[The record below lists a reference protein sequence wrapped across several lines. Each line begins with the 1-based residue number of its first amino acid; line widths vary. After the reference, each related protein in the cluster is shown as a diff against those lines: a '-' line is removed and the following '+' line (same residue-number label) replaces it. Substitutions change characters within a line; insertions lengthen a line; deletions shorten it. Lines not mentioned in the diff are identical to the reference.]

1 MSRTGI
7 LSLFALWLVAVP
19 GVIPLMM
26 RERHRSIRAALTLT
40 TGVVTGYKVLSYVAE
55 DGVFES
61 YRPTVR
67 FVTESG
73 QLVHAT
79 STVWPW
85 DHQPDVGQEVSVL
98 YEHDHPEE
106 WFFVGNWADY
116 DIRTR
121 NKRTE
126 VVVTGLL
133 LPAIPLGLMLLTR

>member
-1 MSRTGI
+1 M
-7 LSLFALWLVAVP
+7 
-19 GVIPLMM
+19 
-26 RERHRSIRAALTLT
+26 
-40 TGVVTGYKVLSYVAE
+40 
-55 DGVFES
+55 
-61 YRPTVR
+61 
-67 FVTESG
+67 
-73 QLVHAT
+73 
-79 STVWPW
+79 
-85 DHQPDVGQEVSVL
+85 L